1 MKGNNKK
8 TMTKQITARR
18 DDTPLHTAVREGKTE
33 IVLEMIGEYDG
44 DGVKLKDLLAEQNQS
59 GETALYVAA
68 ESGHTDMVKILMKHS
83 DSVLAATKAKNGFD
97 AFHIAAKN
105 GNLSELTK
113 IPRDSCESYCLSQ
126 RTHN

>member
-1 MKGNNKK
+1 MKGNIKK

-33 IVLEMIGEYDG
+33 LLLEMIGEHDG
-44 DGVKLKDLLAEQNQS
+44 AELKELLAEQNQS

-68 ESGHTDMVKILMKHS
+68 EYGHTDMVKILMKHS
-83 DSVLAATKAKNGFD
+83 DSTLAGTKAKNGFD

-105 GNLSELTK
+105 GYLRELTQFSK
-113 IPRDSCESYCLSQ
+113 SLST
-126 RTHN
+126 RISNFAHLY